1 MEALQQKGV
10 MFLSAAGTENHPVSR
25 NLFFTA
31 PVKYSVAAIKA
42 ALCELSEGFCFFSQ
56 NVSITPPV
64 WAAVQTATLPTCI
77 FGTQTL
83 HWSLTLLLHNVIR
96 GAKHNKKGSGK

>member
-42 ALCELSEGFCFFSQ
+42 ALCELSEGFCFFFAECFNYAARLGCCSDG
-56 NVSITPPV
+56 NPAHLHFWYADFALVIDSIIT
-64 WAAVQTATLPTCI
+64 
-77 FGTQTL
+77 
-83 HWSLTLLLHNVIR
+83 
-96 GAKHNKKGSGK
+96 